1 MRPKPP
7 GRIVLALE
15 SRALAPGLV
24 ACVAF
29 SAIGEAIVRGL
40 GFSYGGGLVGFFLF
54 AAALG
59 GRLIPLERVET
70 GTSLAVSHLAF
81 PLVGVTASVVFET
94 RSLAEGG
101 AALLV
106 ATAAS
111 SIGVLSFVG
120 LVAQAW
126 LSRRPRA

>member
-1 MRPKPP
+1 MRPP
-7 GRIVLALE
+7 RIAPLLAYA
-15 SRALAPGLV
+15 RATAPGLV

-40 GFSYGGGLVGFFLF
+40 GFTYGGGLVGFFLF
-54 AAALG
+54 AAALS
-59 GRLIPLERVET
+59 GRVIPLEKIEA
-70 GTSLAVSHLAF
+70 GTSVPVVHLGF

-94 RSLAEGG
+94 RALADGG

-111 SIGVLSFVG
+111 SVGVLLFVG
-120 LVAQAW
+120 LTARTW
-126 LSRRPRA
+126 LSRRPKA